1 MENLD
6 SSLLEGMRN
15 ASTCVSD
22 FSISLEDDSTDLMP
36 AKSEQNSEDG
46 SDLTTDFSK
55 VTFTLGEV
63 ICDIIHKTKT
73 SFRPSKGFVFL
84 LFPVFRENKTF

>member
-22 FSISLEDDSTDLMP
+22 FSISLEDDSTD
-36 AKSEQNSEDG
+36 KDG
-46 SDLTTDFSK
+46 VKHGWVILVIEIEVRWFLFSQSTLFIK
-55 VTFTLGEV
+55 VSIRVPRILVRLHRTEWDIFQV
-63 ICDIIHKTKT
+63 IEI
-73 SFRPSKGFVFL
+73 V
-84 LFPVFRENKTF
+84 